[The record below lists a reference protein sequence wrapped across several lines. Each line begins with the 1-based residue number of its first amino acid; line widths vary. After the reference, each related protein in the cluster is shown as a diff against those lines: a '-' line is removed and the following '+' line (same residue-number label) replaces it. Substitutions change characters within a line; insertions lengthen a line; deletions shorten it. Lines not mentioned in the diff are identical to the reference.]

1 MMNFQEN
8 LSKIRMRNG
17 DWRDEGVWLGGTFR
31 TLFETDKPKK
41 EPLKPRTLMTK
52 VKSVLS

>member
-17 DWRDEGVWLGGTFR
+17 DWRDEVFWLGGHLEHF
-31 TLFETDKPKK
+31 
-41 EPLKPRTLMTK
+41 LKPISQ
-52 VKSVLS
+52 KSPDYSELKLVTIS

>member
-17 DWRDEGVWLGGTFR
+17 DWRDEGFWLGGGYLEHF
-31 TLFETDKPKK
+31 
-41 EPLKPRTLMTK
+41 LKPISQ
-52 VKSVLS
+52 KSPDYSELKLVTIS